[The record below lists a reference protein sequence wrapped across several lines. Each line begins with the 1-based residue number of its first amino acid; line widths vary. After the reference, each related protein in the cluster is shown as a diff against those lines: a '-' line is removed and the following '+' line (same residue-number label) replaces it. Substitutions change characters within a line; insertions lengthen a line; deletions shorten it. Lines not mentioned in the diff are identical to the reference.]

1 MCIISRVAYTLSAV
15 EGVYILF
22 LLASLNGSRQAWE
35 LCCYS
40 PVINTPSLFPYRCF
54 VSRQSFLAGSQVARL
69 SLNIF
74 AFASLSSRRFFRPKY
89 LYLWQCL
96 AVVTLTAWLC
106 EQHSSESYI
115 YFDFPEIG
123 DYPERSGLIT
133 RIYLRRLWLELG
145 SQTVADVCTKLKA
158 SGPLKPL
165 PLTHQTFSC

>member
-1 MCIISRVAYTLSAV
+1 MARDRR
-15 EGVYILF
+15 
-22 LLASLNGSRQAWE
+22 GS
-35 LCCYS
+35 CVVG
-40 PVINTPSLFPYRCF
+40 PVINTPSSFPYRCF
-54 VSRQSFLAGSQVARL
+54 INRLSFLAGSQVARL
-69 SLNIF
+69 FLNIF
-74 AFASLSSRRFFRPKY
+74 AFASLLSRRFFRPKY

-145 SQTVADVCTKLKA
+145 FANCGGCV
-158 SGPLKPL
+158 
-165 PLTHQTFSC
+165 HQAKGIWPIKTFATYPPNVLLLNRRRK